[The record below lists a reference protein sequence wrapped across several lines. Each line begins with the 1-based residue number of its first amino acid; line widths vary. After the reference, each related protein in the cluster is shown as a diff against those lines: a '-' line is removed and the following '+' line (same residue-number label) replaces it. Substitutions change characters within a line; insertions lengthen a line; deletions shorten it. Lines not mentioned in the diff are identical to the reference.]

1 MLDWIES
8 WVVDSRM
15 VWGDQEL
22 TMRRSFAPC
31 RTLAWTCVDDMIEV
45 CVMYEKNR
53 RLQMIEQETDGE
65 RRRESIST

>member
-1 MLDWIES
+1 
-8 WVVDSRM
+8 